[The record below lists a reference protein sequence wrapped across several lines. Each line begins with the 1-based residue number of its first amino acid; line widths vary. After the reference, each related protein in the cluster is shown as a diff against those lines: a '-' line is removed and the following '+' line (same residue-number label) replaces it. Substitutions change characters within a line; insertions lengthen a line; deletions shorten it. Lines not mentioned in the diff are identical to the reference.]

1 MEEKGEE
8 KGEGKDQLEVD
19 VDGLQIHSNR
29 DRRSS
34 STSVSRL
41 HSRSHSPAADPCKG
55 GEGKDCE
62 DLSVMSGRKS
72 ECDGYDSGEAN
83 DMPWDHSLVI
93 AEPDVQVRK
102 LISNF
107 ILIFTTT
114 FIRSII
120 PLLRSSISTIT
131 IKLQSDMSGTLIVEN
146 SCKRLFLLQTV
157 TSLTFIIK
165 EYYISIRSQSKLN

>member
-1 MEEKGEE
+1 MGSKKNHQNSNYNNSSSCHGMEEKGEE

-93 AEPDVQVRK
+93 AEPDVQVRN
-102 LISNF
+102 LISKF
-107 ILIFTTT
+107 ILI
-114 FIRSII
+114 
-120 PLLRSSISTIT
+120 SSSY
-131 IKLQSDMSGTLIVEN
+131 QV
-146 SCKRLFLLQTV
+146 LF
-157 TSLTFIIK
+157 
-165 EYYISIRSQSKLN
+165 